1 MTALI
6 LPSDIRLPLRR
17 KWTLV
22 RTGAVQRTIEDHRL
36 FRKICIYT
44 SRHII
49 INTDGEEE
57 TGKSRMGRSRW
68 DTDICY
74 NLQRTLNRN
83 CYHAVSN
90 QFRKQFMWTDIKH
103 CWLIW
108 HIEVRGKTDYCC
120 VDDGVTNRAVS
131 EPFCT
136 ICYHVA
142 TKRAVVTK
150 RTDSASHLTRFATLV
165 TKRAWMTKCSAKG
178 LSWSK
183 NKPWLLTTRTCGRRA
198 VFMDSGKSGYGPIR
212 L

>member
-103 CWLIW
+103 WLIDLTHRSERKDRLLLCW
-108 HIEVRGKTDYCC
+108 WWSDKSCGEWTFLHDLLPRGDKTCC
-120 VDDGVTNRAVS
+120 GDKTYR
-131 EPFCT
+131 
-136 ICYHVA
+136 
-142 TKRAVVTK
+142 
-150 RTDSASHLTRFATLV
+150 
-165 TKRAWMTKCSAKG
+165 
-178 LSWSK
+178 
-183 NKPWLLTTRTCGRRA
+183 
-198 VFMDSGKSGYGPIR
+198 
-212 L
+212 